1 MSKKNRSS
9 APKLI
14 VAIGKAI
21 ALVLGGLAALITALR
36 M

>member
-1 MSKKNRSS
+1 MNKKKAQ

-21 ALVLGGLAALITALR
+21 ALILGGIAAVITALR